1 MEGRCMPIDPS
12 SFHRVNV
19 ADTCAVWNI
28 LSSETL
34 YSAAMQAGC
43 SFCVTGVVQYE
54 LLVKPRSQRKASD
67 IELRGRLE
75 REPAE
80 GGFPTH
86 ACTIEDLRMVSAL
99 EERKRLGKGELSSI
113 ALAMRL
119 YQAVITDDRKAAKL
133 SRDAGHGLTQTTPH
147 LLSWLEFN
155 AALSDADK
163 RAVLAQHAELNGTL
177 VRPFE
182 AALEIARQCKAN
194 AGDAVPPPTATAPA

>member
-1 MEGRCMPIDPS
+1 MPIDPS

-34 YSAAMQAGC
+34 YLAAKKAGC

-54 LLVKPRSQRKASD
+54 LLIKPRSQRKTSD
-67 IELRGRLE
+67 IELCGRLE
-75 REPAE
+75 REQAA
-80 GGFPTH
+80 GGFPSH
-86 ACTIEDLRMVSAL
+86 ACTIDDLRMVSAL
-99 EERKRLGKGELSSI
+99 EERKKLGKGELSSI

-155 AALSDADK
+155 DALSDADK
-163 RAVLAQHAELNGTL
+163 RAVLEQHAELKGTL
-177 VRPFE
+177 VRPFQD
-182 AALEIARQCKAN
+182 ALEMARQCKAN
-194 AGDAVPPPTATAPA
+194 AGDAVSPSSAAAPV